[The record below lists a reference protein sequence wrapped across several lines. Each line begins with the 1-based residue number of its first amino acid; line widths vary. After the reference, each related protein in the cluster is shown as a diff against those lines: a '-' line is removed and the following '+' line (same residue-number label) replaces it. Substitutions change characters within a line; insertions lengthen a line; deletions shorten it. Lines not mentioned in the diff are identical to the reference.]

1 MLTDDRTNKIYFS
14 AWLPTVCPVLWEN
27 IHRELSARKVQHE
40 LLNGTADIWCR
51 DYMPIQIDDNE
62 FVNYRY
68 TPDYLMVKSKKRY
81 ITNASNV
88 CAALPYQVKQ
98 IDLILDGGNVVRC
111 GDTVVMTEKVFHENK
126 DKSRYEVEKILTD
139 AFKCD
144 LLFLPWDRSE
154 PLGHSD
160 GIVHYIEANKVMLT
174 NYDDFSP
181 YFFRR
186 FKKALERK
194 FEIVPLKDPTKR
206 KHQRSWAY
214 VNFLQTEHLLMVP
227 QLGIAEDEQA
237 IEQIGNAFPQYDMI
251 GIPALE
257 AVRRGGALNCISWN
271 VKDGSV

>member
-1 MLTDDRTNKIYFS
+1 MLTDNKTNKIYFS

-27 IHRELSARKVQHE
+27 IHRECSARNVRHE
-40 LLNGTADIWCR
+40 LLDDTADIWCR
-51 DYMPIQIDDNE
+51 DYMPIQIDNNE
-62 FVNYRY
+62 FVGYRY
-68 TPDYLMVKSKKRY
+68 TPDYLMAKRKKRF
-81 ITNASNV
+81 ITDARKV
-88 CAALPYQVKQ
+88 CATLPYNVKH
-98 IDLILDGGNVVRC
+98 IDLVIDGGNVVKC
-111 GDTVVMTEKVFHENK
+111 GDTIVMTEKVFHENK
-126 DKSRYEVEKILTD
+126 DKSRDEVERILTD

-160 GIVHYIEANKVMLT
+160 GIVHYMGANKVLLT

-194 FEIVPLKDPTKR
+194 FEIIPLKYPTKR

-214 VNFLQTEHLLMVP
+214 INFLQTKHLIMVP

-237 IEQIGNAFPQYDMI
+237 IEQIGNAFSQYEII

-271 VKDGSV
+271 VKDGDV

>member
-1 MLTDDRTNKIYFS
+1 MLTDNKTNKIYFS
-14 AWLPTVCPVLWEN
+14 AWLPKVCPVLWEN
-27 IHRELSARKVQHE
+27 IHRECSARNVRHE
-40 LLNGTADIWCR
+40 LLDETADIWCR

-62 FVNYRY
+62 FVGYRY
-68 TPDYLMVKSKKRY
+68 SPDYLMAKNKKRY
-81 ITNASNV
+81 ITDARKV
-88 CAALPYQVKQ
+88 CAALPYNVKH
-98 IDLILDGGNVVRC
+98 IDLVIDGGNVVKC
-111 GDTVVMTEKVFHENK
+111 DDTIVMTEKVFHENK
-126 DKSRYEVEKILTD
+126 DKSRDEVERILTD

-154 PLGHSD
+154 SLGHSD
-160 GIVHYIEANKVMLT
+160 GIVHYMGANKVMLT

-194 FEIVPLKDPTKR
+194 FEIIQLKYPTKR

-214 VNFLQTEHLLMVP
+214 INFLQIKHLIMVP

-237 IEQIGNAFPQYDMI
+237 IEQIGNAFPQYEII

-271 VKDGSV
+271 VKDGDV